1 VSRWSRARFAG
12 IAAAVLCLCGVA
24 WLARAEDAA
33 RREDLEH
40 ETRLVARQ
48 FSTRLKGTLEKCT
61 IALGQMAVFMENS
74 ETVTDSE
81 FQSYGASTIR
91 QVPILLRISR
101 LDTELK
107 IRTVAPVEHNRGLV
121 GMDSRT
127 FPAAYDAI
135 LRAREMKAPVFST
148 PMRLFDGPR
157 GFLLAVPVFKGG
169 HFDGEV
175 VATIRSSDFA
185 AGLILPAVLE
195 RYEEIVI
202 ASGAHILPGPLP
214 EIPPSS
220 ERPTAVSGFSLGGV
234 AWEVRLTPRLEVVN
248 DRLES
253 GRAAFWTMGAL
264 LSLLVGGAVGTIAYF
279 ASGMAHRV
287 RTQDEALRQANQ
299 RLDGAMQQ
307 LIQAEKLSALG
318 ELVAGVAHELN
329 NPLASIMGFLQLL
342 LARDLPLDVKR
353 RIETVYSEAER
364 MAKIVKNLLTFGRKH
379 TPEKKYLGLN
389 GIVEKTIELKTY
401 QFKVNQIKV
410 ETDLQ
415 PGLPM
420 TMLDFHQIQ
429 QVLINL
435 LNNAEHAMA
444 EQGRGGTLR
453 FRTRVVGGRLELRV
467 SDTGPGIP
475 IEAQTRVFEPFYTTK
490 KEGKGTGLGL
500 SICYGIV
507 KEHGGGIR
515 IESEPGKGT
524 TFVLDFPIIAAP
536 SGEAAA
542 PAPRGDRRGPLR
554 ILVVDDEQA
563 VSQFL
568 VELLTARGH
577 RVDTASDVPE
587 ALLKIA
593 RGEHDLI
600 ISDMRLPQGTGRDVH
615 RAAALKEPALAARMI
630 FTSGDGQSEEV
641 LRFVRET
648 GGQMV
653 PKPCTVGEIERAIG
667 QAMGADASA
676 RGAGSS

>member
-1 VSRWSRARFAG
+1 MSRWSRALSAG

-24 WLARAEDAA
+24 WLASSEEAA
-33 RREDLEH
+33 RQEDLEH

-48 FSTRLKGTLEKCT
+48 FATRLKGALEKCT
-61 IALGQMAVFMENS
+61 IALGQMALFLENS
-74 ETVTDSE
+74 ETVTDAE
-81 FQSYGASTIR
+81 FQSYSASTIH
-91 QVPILLRISR
+91 QVPMFLRIS
-101 LDTELK
+101 LMDTGLK
-107 IRTVAPVEHNRGLV
+107 VRSVAPLEHNRGLV
-121 GMDSRT
+121 GVDART
-127 FPAAYDAI
+127 FPAAHEAAI
-135 LRAREMKAPVFST
+135 RARDSKEPVFST

-157 GFLLAVPVFKGG
+157 GFLLAVPVFKEGR
-169 HFDGEV
+169 FDGEV
-175 VATIRSSDFA
+175 VATIRSADFA
-185 AGLILPAVLE
+185 SALMVPAVLE
-195 RYEEIVI
+195 RYEEMVI
-202 ASGAHILPGPLP
+202 AAGAHILPGLVP

-220 ERPTAVSGFSLGGV
+220 ERPTVVTAFSLGGV

-264 LSLLVGGAVGTIAYF
+264 LTLLIGGAVGTIAYF

-287 RTQDEALRQANQ
+287 RSQDEALRQANQ

-342 LARDLPLDVKR
+342 LARDLPSDVKR

-389 GIVEKTIELKTY
+389 GIVEKTIEIKTY
-401 QFKVNQIKV
+401 QFKVNQIQV

-444 EQGRGGTLR
+444 EQGRGGALR
-453 FRTRVVGGRLELRV
+453 FRTRVVGGRIELRV

-515 IESEPGKGT
+515 VESQLGNGT
-524 TFVLDFPIIAAP
+524 TFVLDFPIV
-536 SGEAAA
+536 AA
-542 PAPRGDRRGPLR
+542 PAASPVAPEPRGDRRAPLR

-563 VSQFL
+563 VSEFL

-577 RVDTASDVPE
+577 RVDTAADVPE
-587 ALLKIA
+587 ALQKIA
-593 RGEHDLI
+593 RGELDLI
-600 ISDMRLPQGTGRDVH
+600 ISDMRLPRGTGCDVH
-615 RAAALKEPALAARMI
+615 RAAALKEAALASRMI

-653 PKPCTVGEIERAIG
+653 PKPCTVADIERAIG
-667 QAMGADASA
+667 QAMGTGAPAS
-676 RGAGSS
+676 GAGRS

>member
-1 VSRWSRARFAG
+1 
-12 IAAAVLCLCGVA
+12 
-24 WLARAEDAA
+24 
-33 RREDLEH
+33 
-40 ETRLVARQ
+40 
-48 FSTRLKGTLEKCT
+48 
-61 IALGQMAVFMENS
+61 
-74 ETVTDSE
+74 
-81 FQSYGASTIR
+81 
-91 QVPILLRISR
+91 
-101 LDTELK
+101 
-107 IRTVAPVEHNRGLV
+107 
-121 GMDSRT
+121 
-127 FPAAYDAI
+127 
-135 LRAREMKAPVFST
+135 
-148 PMRLFDGPR
+148 
-157 GFLLAVPVFKGG
+157 
-169 HFDGEV
+169 
-175 VATIRSSDFA
+175 
-185 AGLILPAVLE
+185 
-195 RYEEIVI
+195 
-202 ASGAHILPGPLP
+202 
-214 EIPPSS
+214 
-220 ERPTAVSGFSLGGV
+220 
-234 AWEVRLTPRLEVVN
+234 
-248 DRLES
+248 
-253 GRAAFWTMGAL
+253 
-264 LSLLVGGAVGTIAYF
+264 
-279 ASGMAHRV
+279 
-287 RTQDEALRQANQ
+287 
-299 RLDGAMQQ
+299 MQQ

-342 LARDLPLDVKR
+342 LARDLPSDVKR

-389 GIVEKTIELKTY
+389 GIVEKTIEIKTY
-401 QFKVNQIKV
+401 QFKVNQIQV

-475 IEAQTRVFEPFYTTK
+475 IEAQARVFEPFYTTK

-515 IESEPGKGT
+515 VESQPGKGT
-524 TFVLDFPIIAAP
+524 TFILDFPIV
-536 SGEAAA
+536 AA
-542 PAPRGDRRGPLR
+542 PAALPVAPGPRGDRRAPLR

-563 VSQFL
+563 VSEYL

-577 RVDTASDVPE
+577 RVDTAADVPE
-587 ALLKIA
+587 ALQKIA
-593 RGEHDLI
+593 RSEIDLI

-615 RAAALKEPALAARMI
+615 RAAALKEAALASRMI
-630 FTSGDGQSEEV
+630 FMSGDGQSEEV
-641 LRFVRET
+641 LRFVREA

-653 PKPCTVGEIERAIG
+653 PKPCTVGDIERAIG
-667 QAMGADASA
+667 RALGTGAPAP
-676 RGAGSS
+676 GAGRS